1 MLNEEAFHNSTDGLI
16 YGNNSS
22 VFAWLIQL
30 YYLQHP
36 EVYESIEYILLH
48 TRIKN
53 SCNCTA
59 CCNPLNCGCWNKGA
73 LKTQVQNISL
83 GPNDSIKTHCKLNA
97 LKLHELRNIK
107 GVLKCILQ
115 YMRKNEEARK
125 NTNHFQAVYRSSLH
139 AKWKPW
145 MLSIIC
151 FWVDDV
157 FIFFN
162 VHIIKQ
168 K

>member
-16 YGNNSS
+16 CGNNSS

-36 EVYESIEYILLH
+36 EAYESIEYILLH

-59 CCNPLNCGCWNKGA
+59 CCTPLNCGCWNKGA

-107 GVLKCILQ
+107 GVLKCILHAE
-115 YMRKNEEARK
+115 KW
-125 NTNHFQAVYRSSLH
+125 RSSKKTRAILYSLLYTEVH
-139 AKWKPW
+139 F
-145 MLSIIC
+145 MQSENHRC
-151 FWVDDV
+151 FPSFV
-157 FIFFN
+157 FGSTMFLYYSTFTL
-162 VHIIKQ
+162 
-168 K
+168 